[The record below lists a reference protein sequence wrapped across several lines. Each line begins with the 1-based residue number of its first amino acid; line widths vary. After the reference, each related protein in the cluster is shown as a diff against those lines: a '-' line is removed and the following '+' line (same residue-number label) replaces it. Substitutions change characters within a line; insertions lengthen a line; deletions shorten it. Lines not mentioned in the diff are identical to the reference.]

1 MIKVSN
7 EKETVIVNVSMTIG
21 CNIDLKFQRSFE
33 MDAIL
38 LRNQIQKDLS
48 DKIEK
53 IRRDAYN
60 LGWKEAKSK
69 KVAKR
74 TWFNGN
80 INSDMV

>member
-1 MIKVSN
+1 MITVSN
-7 EKETVIVNVSMTIG
+7 KEETVIINVSMTIG
-21 CNIDLKFQRSFE
+21 WNINFKAQRSGE